1 MMVFFNIKK
10 KIVFTTYI
18 DVAMH
23 SPPRPEGASRTTGGT
38 IRGNATGNSFRFADH
53 TPGVKADS
61 VIGFQKV
68 AVRLYTTTPDPSI
81 SHAGGAAGLTFVKA
95 KVPMNVYLHAVLQS
109 LVKLDSS
116 IERMLVFKLFMTVSY
131 II

>member
-1 MMVFFNIKK
+1 
-10 KIVFTTYI
+10 
-18 DVAMH
+18 MH

-68 AVRLYTTTPDPSI
+68 AVCLYTTTSDPSI
-81 SHAGGAAGLTFVKA
+81 SHTGGVEGLKFVKA
-95 KVPMNVYLHAVLQS
+95 KVPMNIHLHAVLRS
-109 LVKLDSS
+109 LAALDSS
-116 IERMLVFKLFMTVSY
+116 IERMLAYCLFIIVSY